1 MQTITRTTFTTVKTE
16 GALLPADLLQRI
28 AEGKVKEGLRPEEYH
43 LFAGERLNEAIN
55 RAWSRCLSAWSSFNQ
70 QRERLPT
77 TETGTTLTRE
87 RWLLILFQELG
98 YGRLQTTRGLEI
110 EGITY
115 PISHIWGCTP
125 LHLVTFRQSLDR
137 SSEVGTAVKRTPHS
151 LVQEFINRSPDHLWA
166 FVTNG
171 LQLRL
176 LRDNASFTRSAYVE
190 FDLEGMM
197 TGEHYADFTL
207 LWLVCHQSRVET
219 PLGEKATACWLER
232 WSRQAAE
239 EGTRARERLRD
250 GVQEAIEVLG
260 RGFLAHPNN
269 RSLKEALRRGDLS
282 TNDYNR
288 QLLRLVYRLIFLFV
302 AEDRDLLLLPA
313 AEAATRQC
321 YLDYYSVRRL
331 RTLAEKMR
339 GGPHGDLYRRL
350 RLLFQLL
357 RGGYPTLGIPGLGSF
372 LFSERATPALDGL
385 ELANHALL
393 DAIRE
398 LAFTVE
404 QSVRRPV
411 DYRNLGSE
419 ELGSIYESLLEL
431 HPQLNV
437 DAATFELKAAAGSV
451 RKTSGSYYTPP
462 DLVNCLLDSALEPV
476 VAERLAHC
484 PSKAQPN
491 EDKRTPQERAIL
503 SIKVL
508 DPAAGSGHFLIGA
521 ARRLARHLARVQ
533 TGDAEPAPE
542 AIRHALREVV
552 RHCIYG
558 VDVNELSVELCKVSL
573 WMETLEPGKPL
584 GFLDKNI
591 QCGNSLIGVT
601 PGLNINE
608 IPDDAF
614 QPVTGDD
621 KATATAL
628 RRRNRRERE
637 GQLGFRYKA
646 ATVDTAEAM
655 ICPDILTEDD
665 LQQVA
670 AREYAYH
677 ECRHSD
683 KYQQARL
690 EYDLWTSAFF
700 WPIPAVDADTMPAP
714 TQQSLIELRAGH
726 VLDGDLADGV
736 RDLARR
742 HQFFHWSLSFSD
754 VFNKGGFDVVLSN
767 PPWER
772 IKLQEKEWF
781 EAHAPEIAN
790 APNADA
796 RRRLINNLITE
807 DPTLYTAF
815 HDRKAGIENESHF
828 IRTSNV
834 YPLCGRGD
842 VNTYAIFAELSRQVL
857 SDRGRIGIIVP
868 TGIATDDTTKF
879 YFQDIMKTGTLVC
892 LFSFENEEFLF
903 PGVHH
908 STKFSLMTLSGISL
922 PSNDVD
928 FLFFARQVSHLSDA
942 SCHFSLTTQEIE
954 LINPNT
960 LTAPI
965 FRYRRDAEIT
975 KSIYQRI
982 PVLVNEKVEDGNPW
996 HVEFNRMFD
1005 MANDSEKFLDSQYL
1019 ESLGHRP
1026 EKTRFLNGTK
1036 NLVPLF
1042 EAKMFHFFDHRF
1054 GTYQGQTLS
1063 QAAQGKLPELMN
1075 QQHEDSSYYNVPR
1088 YWLEKQHVTERL
1100 VNRSTPEW
1108 LLVFRKVARSTDQ
1121 RTLISAIIP
1130 KTAVADTA
1138 PIIVSEISESRLL
1151 CCLLANFNSYICD
1164 YVCRQKIGGTAINH
1178 FLLKQIAVVPP
1189 QQYSIDVI
1197 HEIVNRVL
1205 ELTYTAWDMEPF
1217 ARDCGYTGP
1226 PFRWDEERRI
1236 LLRCELDAAYFHLY
1250 GIERD
1255 DVDYIMETFPIVK
1268 RKDVDKYGEYRTKRV
1283 ILEIYD
1289 EMAIA
1294 MRTGVNY
1301 QTRLDPP
1308 PADVRVAH
1316 TCQKSG

>member
-28 AEGKVKEGLRPEEYH
+28 AGGKVKEGLRPEEYH

-55 RAWSRCLSAWSSFNQ
+55 RAWSRCLSAWSSFSE

-98 YGRLQTTRGLEI
+98 YGRLQTARGLEI

-125 LHLVTFRQSLDR
+125 IHLVTFRQSLDR

-190 FDLEGMM
+190 FDLESMM

-207 LWLVCHQSRVET
+207 LWLVCHQSRVES
-219 PLGEKATACWLER
+219 PPGEKATACWLER

-269 RSLKEALRRGDLS
+269 RGLKEALRRGDLS

-491 EDKRTPQERAIL
+491 EDKLTSQERAIL

-646 ATVDTAEAM
+646 ATVDTAAAVA
-655 ICPDILTEDD
+655 CPDSLTEDD

-670 AREYAYH
+670 ARESAYL
-677 ECRHSD
+677 ECRRSD

-714 TQQSLIELRAGH
+714 TQQSLTELRAGH
-726 VLDGDLADGV
+726 VLDGDLANGV
-736 RDLARR
+736 RELARR
-742 HQFFHWSLSFSD
+742 HQFFHWSLSFPE
-754 VFNKGGFDVVLSN
+754 VFKESGFDVVLSN

-781 EAHAPEIAN
+781 DGYVSEIAN
-790 APNADA
+790 VANTHV
-796 RRRLINNLITE
+796 RRKQISSLKEE
-807 DPTLYTAF
+807 DPALYTRF
-815 HDRKAGIENESHF
+815 EMEKRKSEAESQF
-828 IRTSNV
+828 MRNSGK

-842 VNTYAIFAELSRQVL
+842 VNTYAIFAELSRYLVNL
-857 SDRGRIGIIVP
+857 TGRIGIIVP

-879 YFQDIMKTGTLVC
+879 YFQHIMETRSVVSLYD
-892 LFSFENEEFLF
+892 FENRKNIFPTIDSRMKFCLLTLRGTSPQILSNSEGSHVATSILIATTRNSSNDPQPSQKMQTNSLYDKSGAEFIF
-903 PGVHH
+903 
-908 STKFSLMTLSGISL
+908 FSLDVADLHDTERRFTLSAEDIAL
-922 PSNDVD
+922 
-928 FLFFARQVSHLSDA
+928 L
-942 SCHFSLTTQEIE
+942 
-954 LINPNT
+954 NPNT
-960 LTAPI
+960 RTCPI
-965 FRYRRDAEIT
+965 FRSKRDAKLT
-975 KSIYQRI
+975 KAIMGRI
-982 PVLVNEKVEDGNPW
+982 PVLKNELVDIPGTWNMEMG
-996 HVEFNRMFD
+996 RMFHSSD
-1005 MANDSEKFLDSQYL
+1005 DSGLFVKDGFDRRDTQYL
-1019 ESLGHRP
+1019 RLYES
-1026 EKTRFLNGTK
+1026 KYFWQ
-1036 NLVPLF
+1036 
-1042 EAKMFHFFDHRF
+1042 FDHRYASEVKEEH
-1054 GTYQGQTLS
+1054 TYVS
-1063 QAAQGKLPELMN
+1063 CY
-1075 QQHEDSSYYNVPR
+1075 D
-1088 YWLEKQHVTERL
+1088 
-1100 VNRSTPEW
+1100 
-1108 LLVFRKVARSTDQ
+1108 
-1121 RTLISAIIP
+1121 
-1130 KTAVADTA
+1130 KTN
-1138 PIIVSEISESRLL
+1138 P
-1151 CCLLANFNSYICD
+1151 FF
-1164 YVCRQKIGGTAINH
+1164 AIN
-1178 FLLKQIAVVPP
+1178 
-1189 QQYSIDVI
+1189 
-1197 HEIVNRVL
+1197 
-1205 ELTYTAWDMEPF
+1205 T
-1217 ARDCGYTGP
+1217 
-1226 PFRWDEERRI
+1226 
-1236 LLRCELDAAYFHLY
+1236 
-1250 GIERD
+1250 
-1255 DVDYIMETFPIVK
+1255 
-1268 RKDVDKYGEYRTKRV
+1268 KY
-1283 ILEIYD
+1283 
-1289 EMAIA
+1289 
-1294 MRTGVNY
+1294 
-1301 QTRLDPP
+1301 
-1308 PADVRVAH
+1308 
-1316 TCQKSG
+1316 